1 MNSSIRIIT
10 ILCMLLF
17 VATRIYA
24 AGLSALAG
32 LGKSQKEMQETV
44 DNETKAFAAIKKA
57 LETGDLKKGE
67 SGQLIREQYGEPV
80 VILPG
85 TEADSEKWIYKPGYA
100 PHFGGI
106 KIYLFLNAR
115 GRLSGIKML
124 NSGK

>member
-1 MNSSIRIIT
+1 MNSSIRVIT
-10 ILCMLLF
+10 FLF
-17 VATRIYA
+17 ASLFLATCSYA
-24 AGLSALAG
+24 AGLHTLAE
-32 LGKSQKEMQETV
+32 LGKSQKGMQEALN
-44 DNETKAFAAIKKA
+44 NETEAFAAVKKA

-85 TEADSEKWIYKPGYA
+85 RETDSEKWIYKPGYA
-100 PHFGGI
+100 SYFGGI
-106 KIYLFLNAR
+106 KICLFFNAR